1 MEMIHLFRIINVIF
15 RRHNEFQYSIIPLA
29 YFASIIIFNFVPF
42 QVFSDIFGITID
54 AICSS
59 TDIGITTVLVNNE
72 FSTCNTAV
80 RHRTTNMPSSARIN
94 NNFDGI
100 FIATNILIKYI
111 VTKTNHVI
119 KYSLFHD
126 GFDLFDINIFNMH
139 R

>member
-94 NNFDGI
+94 DDFDDVLI
-100 FIATNILIKYI
+100 STNIVIKDIITEAYRIIKYRFF
-111 VTKTNHVI
+111 
-119 KYSLFHD
+119 YD
-126 GFDLFDINIFNMH
+126 GFNFFDIDIISVH

>member
-59 TDIGITTVLVNNE
+59 SDIGITSILIYDKL
-72 FSTCNTAV
+72 SSCYSAI
-80 RHRTTNMPSSARIN
+80 RYRAAYIPRTTRVN

-100 FIATNILIKYI
+100 FISTNIVIKDIIVEADRIIKYRFF
-111 VTKTNHVI
+111 
-119 KYSLFHD
+119 YD
-126 GFDLFDINIFNMH
+126 GFNFFDIDIISVH

>member
-59 TDIGITTVLVNNE
+59 TYIGITTVLVNNE

-94 NNFDGI
+94 DDFDDVLI
-100 FIATNILIKYI
+100 STNIVIKDIIVEADRIIKYRFF
-111 VTKTNHVI
+111 
-119 KYSLFHD
+119 YD
-126 GFDLFDINIFNMH
+126 GFNFFDIDIISVH